1 MVKMARQGTILLER
15 DEGEFVLGEPIPR
28 ARDGAVV
35 VFEDQYSGH
44 RHVLYDSNVTFQPVI
59 THMTR
64 KLSSET
70 YLGHLI
76 ISGKT
81 AELIHKKHAP
91 ITLDEGIYCVRRQ
104 RHYEVKEH
112 RLVID

>member
-15 DEGEFVLGEPIPR
+15 DEGEFHLGEPIPR

-44 RHVLYDSNVTFQPVI
+44 RHVLYGRHVIFQPVVAHL
-59 THMTR
+59 TM
-64 KLSSET
+64 KLNSET
-70 YLGHLI
+70 YLGHLFVN
-76 ISGKT
+76 GKS
-81 AELIHKKHAP
+81 AELIHEKHAP
-91 ITLDEGIYCVRRQ
+91 ITLDKGIYCVRRQ